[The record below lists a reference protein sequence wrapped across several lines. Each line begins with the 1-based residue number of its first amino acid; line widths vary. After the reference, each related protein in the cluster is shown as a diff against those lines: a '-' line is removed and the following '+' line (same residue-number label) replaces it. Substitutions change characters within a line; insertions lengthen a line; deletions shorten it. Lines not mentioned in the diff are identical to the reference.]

1 MNFMKIFNSRKK
13 EEGPLLSVIM
23 PVYNHEKYV
32 GEAMESVL
40 KQTYRNFE
48 FIIIDDGSS
57 DNSVKQILKYQDKRI
72 RFYKQEN
79 RGAHNAINRG
89 LSNAEGEY
97 IAILNSDDVYELRR
111 FEKMIAYMEQE
122 RKVGFCCSYI
132 QVIDTK
138 GKKLGIKKGW
148 KNMEPWLLE
157 HPERSLGT
165 TDEFEKN
172 LIISNFTSTTSNFLF
187 RREVYEKIGG
197 MRNLRF
203 AHDWDFALRVAQN
216 FECEIIKEPLL
227 LYRVHENNTISS
239 NRKWMMFEIAW
250 VWAANISRFAGTL
263 FFRNENSEREDML
276 RVIESINLQGN
287 DKIFWII
294 LLYIQFQE
302 RKGMKYPEERLLD
315 DEKLRNLLLDYVVE

>member
-1 MNFMKIFNSRKK
+1 MNFMKIFNGRKK

-32 GEAMESVL
+32 GEAIESVL

-48 FIIIDDGSS
+48 FIIIDDGSG
-57 DNSVKQILKYQDKRI
+57 DNSVEQILKYQDKRI

-89 LSNAEGEY
+89 LSNAEGKY

-111 FEKMIAYMEQE
+111 FEKMIAYMERE
-122 RKVGFCCSYI
+122 KMVGFCCSYI

-216 FECEIIKEPLL
+216 FKCEIIKEPLL
-227 LYRVHENNTISS
+227 LYRVHETNTISS

-263 FFRNENSEREDML
+263 FFRNKNSEREDML

-294 LLYIQFQE
+294 LLYIQLQE